1 MSDPSSG
8 LRPPSPRERGEGPP
22 IAPGLAIVAID
33 GPSGVG
39 KSTVSKLVARALNLP
54 HIDTGAMYRAI
65 GLAAIRSGIDV
76 RDAGALEQLAE
87 RTAIEFVP
95 GDPPRV
101 LLGGEDITHLI
112 RTPEISMAASHVS
125 AVPAVRRVLVRLQ
138 QELGRRNGGV
148 LEGRDIGTKVF
159 PETPHK
165 FFLTARPEVRAQR
178 RYAELVAKGES
189 ADFDA
194 VLADCLKRDEQ
205 DSTRADSPLMFDET
219 YTVVDTSDLTIP
231 QVVDRIVASVR
242 RKTLP

>member
-1 MSDPSSG
+1 VA
-8 LRPPSPRERGEGPP
+8 L
-22 IAPGLAIVAID
+22 IVAID

-39 KSTVSKLVARALNLP
+39 KTTTSKLVAQELNVP

-65 GLAAIRSGIDV
+65 GLAAIRRGIDT
-76 RDAGALEQLAE
+76 RDAGALEALAANA
-87 RTAIEFVP
+87 AIEFVP

-101 LLGGEDITHLI
+101 LLEGEDITSLI
-112 RTPEISMAASHVS
+112 RTPEISMAASDVS

-165 FFLTARPEVRAQR
+165 FFLTARPEIRATR
-178 RYAELVAKGES
+178 RYAELIARGQP
-189 ADFDA
+189 ADYDS
-194 VLADCLKRDEQ
+194 VLADCMLRDTQ
-205 DSTRADSPLMFDET
+205 DSTRADSPLTFDDT

-231 QVVDRIVASVR
+231 EVVTVIVERV
-242 RKTLP
+242 KTMNDER